1 MNLEQE
7 TKYLMQKYDVHAH
20 KNLGQNFLINEDSLM
35 TISEG
40 VNKEDTIIEIG
51 PGLGTLT
58 EILLEKAKKVIAIEL
73 DSKMCYILNDR
84 FKNYDNLEIINDDIL
99 NIDINKLAT
108 NAKIVANL
116 PYYITTSIITK
127 LLETNIQDIRI
138 LIQKEVADRIC
149 ALPGSKNA
157 GAITYLVNYYADA
170 EIIKKVNKE
179 YFIPSPKVESAIVK
193 LKKLKTPRVQVEDEE
208 LLFKLIKANFTMRR
222 KTITNSLGTIIEK
235 NKLIK
240 ILNILGINVDARGET
255 LGLQEYAKIVNLLDK
270 N

>member
-1 MNLEQE
+1 MDLEQE
-7 TKYLMQKYDVHAH
+7 TRYLMKKYDVHAH
-20 KNLGQNFLINEDSLM
+20 KNLGQNFLINEDSLIAM
-35 TISEG
+35 AEDVTK
-40 VNKEDTIIEIG
+40 NDTIIEIG

-58 EILLEKAKKVIAIEL
+58 EVLLERAKKVITIEL
-73 DSKMCYILNDR
+73 DNKMCYIIKDR
-84 FKNYDNLEIINDDIL
+84 FKNYDNLEIINEDIL
-99 NIDINKLAT
+99 NVDINKIAK
-108 NAKIVANL
+108 NAKVVANL
-116 PYYITTSIITK
+116 PYYITTSIVTK
-127 LLETNIQDIRI
+127 LLETDIQDIKI

-149 ALPGSKNA
+149 VLPGSKEA

-193 LKKLKTPRVQVEDEE
+193 LKKLKTPRVEVKNEE

-222 KTITNSLGTIIEK
+222 KTITNSLSTIIEK
-235 NKLIK
+235 NKLIE
-240 ILNILGINVDARGET
+240 ILNILGINDSVRGET